1 MVLLDTSVLAYLLY
15 PDAPAPIDPATGHPV
30 GACKERLQHFVKRH
44 QKSKILIAAPTYAE
58 FLVKAG
64 PDKFREVD
72 EIFNK
77 SRVFKL
83 AAFDEACALECALL
97 EQEARRE
104 GDKKR
109 GSIAAWQKV
118 KFDRQ
123 ILSVGLFHC
132 VTTIYTDDESLR
144 GLATR
149 SGVEALGIADM
160 PLPEAARQHKI
171 DFSAANHADDVAQH

>member
-15 PDAPAPIDPATGHPV
+15 PDAPAPIDPATGHAV
-30 GACKERLQHFVKRH
+30 GGCNERLQHFVKCH

-64 PDKFREVD
+64 PDKFQEVD
-72 EIFNK
+72 EIIKK
-77 SRVFKL
+77 SSVFKL

-97 EQEARRE
+97 EQEARVE

-109 GSIAAWQKV
+109 GGTAAWQKV

-123 ILSVGLFHC
+123 ILSVGLFHS
-132 VTTIYTDDESLR
+132 VTTIYTDDENLKN
-144 GLATR
+144 LAVR
-149 SGVEALGIADM
+149 SGIEALGIADM

-171 DFSAANHADDVAQH
+171 DFSTASQADDLAAH